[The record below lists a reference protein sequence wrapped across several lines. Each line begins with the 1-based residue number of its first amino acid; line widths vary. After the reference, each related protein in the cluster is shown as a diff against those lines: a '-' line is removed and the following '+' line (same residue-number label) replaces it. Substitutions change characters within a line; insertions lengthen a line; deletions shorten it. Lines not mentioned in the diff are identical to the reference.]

1 MPDIR
6 FLSKPEQIG
15 EREFDYHL
23 PMGSLPRLLRSSAED
38 FEKTVKG
45 YLKADADRVEVLRQE
60 LNVGDRKIIGMSWKS
75 IKSLNHLKKSL
86 TLMEFENIPGFRCC
100 FVKPSVC

>member
-1 MPDIR
+1 MPDVR
-6 FLSKPEQIG
+6 FLSNPEQID
-15 EREFDYHL
+15 EQEFDYHL
-23 PMGSLPRLLRSSAED
+23 PIGSLPRLFRSSEKD

-60 LNVGDRKIIGMSWKS
+60 LNVGDRKIIGISWKS

-86 TLMEFENIPGFRCC
+86 TLMEFGKIFQI
-100 FVKPSVC
+100 